1 MLYIDKNQINE
12 VHKGISYNLNYPII
26 QTKGINHNE
35 IDKLNKDMYEDVEIF
50 KEVIELQ
57 NEFDYISINKNI
69 ISEYSVHLNTEDM
82 ISIVIEFSQIAGL
95 YGISYIN
102 SYNYDLKEGKYITL
116 DDLFKKDSYYIKRIN
131 EKIIENIDSI
141 LERYCYDE
149 EDIEGFLG
157 ISKDQSFYIEENAV
171 VICFSSYEFDKLIST
186 PIEFKISFY
195 EFEDYLSDYSKK
207 KIYKK

>member
-1 MLYIDKNQINE
+1 MLYVDKNQINE

-26 QTKGINHNE
+26 QIEGINHNNV
-35 IDKLNKDMYEDVEIF
+35 DKLNKDIYEDVEIF

-69 ISEYSVHLNTEDM
+69 ISEYNVHFNTEDM
-82 ISIVIEFSQIAGL
+82 ISIVMEFSQVAGL

-102 SYNYDLKEGKYITL
+102 SYNYDLKEDKYITL

-195 EFEDYLSDYSKK
+195 EFEEHLSNYTKK